1 MIKVFLLLML
11 FSVPNQPSVKY
22 NASLY
27 FTETECNIAKENYMK
42 VYTSKSQEY
51 KDKAKTEAFCIPFD
65 SFPVTTMKNT
75 NA

>member
-1 MIKVFLLLML
+1 MTKIFLLLML

-42 VYTSKSQEY
+42 AYTSKSQEY
-51 KDKAKTEAFCIPFD
+51 KDKTKTKAFCIPFD
-65 SFPVTTMKNT
+65 SFPLTTIKNT

>member
-1 MIKVFLLLML
+1 ML

-22 NASLY
+22 NALIY
-27 FTETECNIAKENYMK
+27 FTEQECNIAKENYMK
-42 VYTSKSQEY
+42 AYTIRSQDY

-65 SFPVTTMKNT
+65 SFPLTTMKNT

>member
-11 FSVPNQPSVKY
+11 FSVPDQPSVRY

-42 VYTSKSQEY
+42 AYTSKSQEY
-51 KDKAKTEAFCIPFD
+51 KDKTKTKAFCIPFD
-65 SFPVTTMKNT
+65 SFPLTTIKKIGP
-75 NA
+75 